1 MLVYHE
7 RIAVEFFHAV
17 TDGTGGMIFLK
28 TLVAEYLCQRYGI
41 SIPAEHGVLGRLED
55 PSEEEMEDSFLRYA
69 GNVHASRK
77 ESTAYQLS
85 GTLEPDGFLNLTTLM
100 VPVDAVRKCAKE
112 HHVSVTELLAAAMM
126 KAICELQ
133 AEQTPR
139 RRAPQAGEGAA
150 AGQFAADG
158 SPAGRCGTS
167 PPMVT
172 PEIDP
177 RLGDYTFDEICRVVH
192 YRMGLENDPRMM
204 GAKIA
209 TNVASERSPVLRV
222 MPLFIK
228 NAAMR
233 VVFDMVGEIK
243 SCLCLSNLGRVEL
256 PEAMAPYVERM
267 DFIIGVPAKAHY
279 NCGVVSWNG
288 TMNVNFIRNVREPE
302 LESHFYRVLHRLGLP
317 VKAESNQRR

>member
-1 MLVYHE
+1 
-7 RIAVEFFHAV
+7 
-17 TDGTGGMIFLK
+17 
-28 TLVAEYLCQRYGI
+28 
-41 SIPAEHGVLGRLED
+41 
-55 PSEEEMEDSFLRYA
+55 
-69 GNVHASRK
+69 
-77 ESTAYQLS
+77 
-85 GTLEPDGFLNLTTLM
+85 
-100 VPVDAVRKCAKE
+100 
-112 HHVSVTELLAAAMM
+112 
-126 KAICELQ
+126 
-133 AEQTPR
+133 
-139 RRAPQAGEGAA
+139 
-150 AGQFAADG
+150 
-158 SPAGRCGTS
+158 
-167 PPMVT
+167 
-172 PEIDP
+172 
-177 RLGDYTFDEICRVVH
+177 
-192 YRMGLENDPRMM
+192 MGLENDPRMM

-228 NAAMR
+228 NAVMR

-243 SCLCLSNLGRVEL
+243 SCVCLSNLGRVEL

>member
-1 MLVYHE
+1 MKVLLPVNL
-7 RIAVEFFHAV
+7 RQMFPSR
-17 TDGTGGMIFLK
+17 
-28 TLVAEYLCQRYGI
+28 TLRN
-41 SIPAEHGVLGRLED
+41 
-55 PSEEEMEDSFLRYA
+55 F
-69 GNVHASRK
+69 AS
-77 ESTAYQLS
+77 Y
-85 GTLEPDGFLNLTTLM
+85 
-100 VPVDAVRKCAKE
+100 
-112 HHVSVTELLAAAMM
+112 
-126 KAICELQ
+126 
-133 AEQTPR
+133 
-139 RRAPQAGEGAA
+139 
-150 AGQFAADG
+150 
-158 SPAGRCGTS
+158 
-167 PPMVT
+167 VT